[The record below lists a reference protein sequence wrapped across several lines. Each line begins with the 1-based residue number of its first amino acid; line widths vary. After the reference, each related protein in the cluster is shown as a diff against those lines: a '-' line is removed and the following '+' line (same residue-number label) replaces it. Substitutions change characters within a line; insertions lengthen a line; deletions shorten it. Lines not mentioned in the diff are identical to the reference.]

1 MYELLLADGD
11 REVLSQLAVTLQ
23 RPGVR
28 LNLARSY
35 EEALGAA
42 TAAPL
47 DAAVVAARLGSPE
60 REDGLGLLQ
69 RLQASRP
76 AVPVIVITGSSDSG
90 LLGKAYRL
98 GARSFL
104 RKPLDFDEIEE
115 QLGLLGLPSPDPDRR
130 LDSGRIG
137 YRTARFAGSG
147 LHCARFAGGLG

>member
-1 MYELLLADGD
+1 MYELLLVDDD
-11 REVLSQLAVTLQ
+11 REVLGRLAVALQ

-28 LNLARSY
+28 LDLARSF
-35 EEALGAA
+35 EEALGAV

-60 REDGLGLLQ
+60 RQDGLRLLR

-90 LLGKAYRL
+90 LLGRAYRL

-104 RKPLDFDEIEE
+104 RKPLDFHELEE
-115 QLGLLGLPSPDPDRR
+115 QLGLLGLPSPDTELR
-130 LDSGRIG
+130 LESGRIG

-147 LHCARFAGGLG
+147 PHRARYADGLG